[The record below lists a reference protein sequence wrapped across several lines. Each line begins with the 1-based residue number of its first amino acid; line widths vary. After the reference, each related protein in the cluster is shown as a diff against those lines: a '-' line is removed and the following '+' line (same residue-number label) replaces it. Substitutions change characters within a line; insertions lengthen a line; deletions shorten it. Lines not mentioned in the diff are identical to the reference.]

1 MSLTEWERIQGT
13 HPVGQQRQVGDAG
26 QSRRSL
32 RIGRT
37 GHQEVMIRPVGEQLR
52 IQIQAHAAETH
63 LNDRLIQGL
72 ERLLNH
78 TWQRPRAAADQVKPL
93 FRQSPIHGEIK
104 GTAQQQ
110 LPAPIRLQSTL
121 RHQLKRS
128 AEGAIDLVPA
138 EIAHPHQR
146 GINGCSQLCC
156 SGGNVPQNQHRSP
169 LRTDPAR
176 LRLHLLRQSSIQLS
190 QSDQRGGRVGAESI
204 RLDHPDIPAAGS
216 LFDVLIPQQ
225 QRQKPRT
232 DQRTHHQTP
241 VGTKSAQLLQHSR
254 IPGRMAKAMAAAADV
269 NQHARGS

>member
-1 MSLTEWERIQGT
+1 M
-13 HPVGQQRQVGDAG
+13 
-26 QSRRSL
+26 
-32 RIGRT
+32 
-37 GHQEVMIRPVGEQLR
+37 GEQLR

-146 GINGCSQLCC
+146 GINGSSQLCC
-156 SGGNVPQNQHRSP
+156 SRGNVPQNQHRPP
-169 LRTDPAR
+169 LLTDPAR
-176 LRLHLLRQSSIQLS
+176 LRLHLLRQSGIQLS
-190 QSDQRGGRVGAESI
+190 QGDQRGGRIGTEGI
-204 RLDHPDIPAAGS
+204 GLNHPDIPAAGA

-225 QRQKPRT
+225 QRQKPGT
-232 DQRTHHQTP
+232 DPRTHHKAP
-241 VGTKSAQLLQHSR
+241 VGTKPAQLLENGG
-254 IPGRMAKAMAAAADV
+254 IPGGMAKAMAAAADV